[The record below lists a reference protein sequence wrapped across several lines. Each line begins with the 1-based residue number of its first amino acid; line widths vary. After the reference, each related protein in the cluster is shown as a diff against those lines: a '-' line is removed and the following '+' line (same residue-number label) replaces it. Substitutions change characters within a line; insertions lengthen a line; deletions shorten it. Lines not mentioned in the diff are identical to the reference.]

1 MTATAFS
8 SVSLAPPLVLLCIQK
23 KSTVHDPLTTAPVFG
38 VSVLDESQ
46 RTIAEQCARPGLDR
60 FKDVP
65 MRAGAALGAPL
76 VDGALVTL
84 ECRRFAAHDA
94 GDHTILVGEV
104 DGSTSR
110 DGAPLLYGNRSFGR
124 FTKDA

>member
-1 MTATAFS
+1 M
-8 SVSLAPPLVLLCIQK
+8 CIQK
-23 KSTVHDPLTTAPVFG
+23 KSTVHDPLTTAAVFG
-38 VSVLDESQ
+38 ISVLDESQ
-46 RTIAEQCARPGLDR
+46 RTIAEQWCAARAQYR

-94 GDHTILVGEV
+94 GDHTVLIGEV